1 VEIYDRA
8 DGSLRMHVEEGLLSA
23 QSTPLVTRSGKPI
36 GMVSTHWR
44 NHHRPTERELRFLDL
59 LARQAADLI
68 ELRQAQERI
77 RKSEA
82 HLAAELEERVRE
94 RTRELAEANVSLRS
108 EVTERRLGEQRIKK
122 LLRQVVNAQEEHD
135 RGVSQ
140 SRRRPAK
147 QAAIK
152 SVFGRR

>member
-122 LLRQVVNAQEEHD
+122 LLRQVVNAQEATIAEFRKAVAD
-135 RGVSQ
+135 LRNKPQ
-140 SRRRPAK
+140 
-147 QAAIK
+147 
-152 SVFGRR
+152 